1 MTGAGSATVEHTTGR
16 FAVEVRAVNHR
27 FLKTS
32 IRTPTP
38 LARVEPAIEARIRRA
53 AVRGHVSLNARFTPS
68 AEAVGSSIDEVA
80 FMRAAERL
88 KDLARDNELRDPVM
102 SDVMRLPGVTQDVVA
117 AAADALEV
125 PALEAVD
132 AALAQLVTSRRREG
146 AMLVAEIE
154 DLLARIETLTLEVER
169 RAEELPG
176 TLGDRLQGRLEAL
189 LAGSSVA
196 LDPEQLAREV
206 ALLADKADVREEIA
220 RLRAHV
226 THAREVLAGGGPL
239 GRRLDFLVQE
249 MHREANT
256 IGSKGTDLALSHGV
270 VDLKADVERLREQ
283 VQNLE

>member
-1 MTGAGSATVEHTTGR
+1 MTGAGAATVEHAAGR

-32 IRTPTP
+32 IRTPGP
-38 LARVEPAIEARIRRA
+38 LAQIEPEIETRIRRA
-53 AVRGHVSLNARFTPS
+53 AARGHVSLHVRFT
-68 AEAVGSSIDEVA
+68 ATADAIGGSIDDAA
-80 FMRAAERL
+80 FARAAERL
-88 KDLARDNELRDPVM
+88 KDLARDNELRPPVL
-102 SDVMRLPGVTQDVVA
+102 SDVLRLPGVTQDAIA
-117 AAADALEV
+117 AAADGLQA

-132 AALAQLVTSRRREG
+132 AALAQLVAGRCREG
-146 AMLVAEIE
+146 AMLVEEIEELLGRIEGATQVVADRADDLPGLVRDRLTARLE
-154 DLLARIETLTLEVER
+154 DLLAGS
-169 RAEELPG
+169 G
-176 TLGDRLQGRLEAL
+176 TPP
-189 LAGSSVA
+189 
-196 LDPEQLAREV
+196 DPEQLAREV

-226 THAREVLAGGGPL
+226 THAREMVTGGGPL

-256 IGSKGTDLALSHGV
+256 IGSKSTDLSLARTV